1 MREKENTKKEQKKKE
16 KIRKKEKLVHC
27 SREKLSCLIIEYIK
41 QLLII
46 DYIKQLR
53 IKFTLDKLFFM

>member
-1 MREKENTKKEQKKKE
+1 MREKENTKKEQNKK
-16 KIRKKEKLVHC
+16 RKKEKLVHC

-41 QLLII
+41 QL
-46 DYIKQLR
+46 R